1 MWAESRST
9 WPPGQA
15 GTWNASRLS
24 LRLTSFLAWTER
36 TVRWQETTFL
46 PFTRTLENRQ
56 TFKQC
61 LFSII
66 ELYISWKSVVVRM
79 ALMPITGRRRRLSQK
94 RWIPEG
100 IQILISSWINFL
112 QKQLNPLLKMTL
124 FQWNQDFRK
133 FEIIFLKCCK
143 PFYKKVPSD
152 IHLQIFIQKGSE
164 HYKQNII
171 TKINSILM

>member
-1 MWAESRST
+1 MAKVVNQKPFSNPCHVFSKYQSKAFLFQPQDSRKRPKASPTRKMFAESRST

-94 RWIPEG
+94 R
-100 IQILISSWINFL
+100 
-112 QKQLNPLLKMTL
+112 
-124 FQWNQDFRK
+124 
-133 FEIIFLKCCK
+133 
-143 PFYKKVPSD
+143 
-152 IHLQIFIQKGSE
+152 
-164 HYKQNII
+164 
-171 TKINSILM
+171 